1 MIRIA
6 HLYYDLMNLYG
17 DNGNLK
23 ALQYQLESQETKSKI
38 EFLTIGDNI
47 DFSKYD
53 FFYIGPGTDYN
64 QKLVLKD
71 LLKYKKEIKA
81 AVEDNKFFFIT
92 GNAFD
97 LFGKYILD
105 TNKKKIKTLNVF
117 SFYSINEEFRLVD
130 EAIVKTKNSDN
141 FILGFQNQNST
152 MHDLDNPLFE
162 VVEGIGSNPNC
173 KTEGLNYNNFYG
185 TYLIGPILVRNPKF
199 LKEITK
205 NLILSK
211 NPNFKFK
218 PFRLSLEQKAHDEY
232 IKNYYSSLQK

>member
-17 DNGNLK
+17 DNGNIK
-23 ALQYQLESQETKSKI
+23 ALQYQLEAQGIKSKI
-38 EFLTIGDNI
+38 EFLTLDDYI

-64 QKLVLKD
+64 QKLVLKN
-71 LLKYKKEIKA
+71 LLKYKKEIKTA
-81 AVEDNKFFFIT
+81 IENNKFFLIT

-105 TNKKKIKTLNVF
+105 LNKKKIKTLNVF
-117 SFYSINEEFRLVD
+117 KFYSIIEQFRMVD
-130 EAIVKTKNSDN
+130 EAIVKMKDSDDL
-141 FILGFQNQNST
+141 ILGFQNQNST
-152 MHDLDNPLFE
+152 MHNLDNPLFE
-162 VVEGIGSNPNC
+162 VIKGVGANPNTQ
-173 KTEGLNYNNFYG
+173 TEGLNYNNFYG

-199 LKEITK
+199 LKELTK
-205 NLILSK
+205 KLILSK
-211 NPNFKFK
+211 NSNFKFK
-218 PFRLSLEQKAHDEY
+218 PFRLSLEQKAHDNY

>member
-23 ALQYQLESQETKSKI
+23 ALQHQLDNQEIRSKI
-38 EFLTIGDNI
+38 EFLTIGDDI

-71 LLKYKKEIKA
+71 ILKYKKEIKK
-81 AVEDNKFFFIT
+81 AVENNKFFLVT
-92 GNAFD
+92 GNSFD

-105 TNKKKIKTLNVF
+105 SNEKKLKTLNVF
-117 SFYSINEEFRLVD
+117 NFYSINEHFRLVD
-130 EAIVKTKNSDN
+130 EAIVKIKSSNDL
-141 FILGFQNQNST
+141 ILGFQNQGST
-152 MHDLDNPLFE
+152 MHNLENPLFE
-162 VVEGIGSNPNC
+162 VVQGVGCFPNS
-173 KTEGLNYNNFYG
+173 KIEGLNYNNFYG
-185 TYLIGPILVRNPKF
+185 TYLIGPILVRNPKL

-205 NLILSK
+205 KLILNK
-211 NPNFKFK
+211 KPKFKFK
-218 PFRLSLEQKAHDEY
+218 SFCLSLEQKAHDEY
-232 IKNYYSSLQK
+232 IKTYYSSLQK